1 MYFEE
6 RVTGSNNNNKS
17 VYVEILS
24 DYTLFAISLGFCLFS
39 TSMIVGFGKCWLTS
53 WMKFL

>member
-39 TSMIVGFGKCWLTS
+39 TSMIVGFGKC
-53 WMKFL
+53 